1 LAVAGGGELCLSV
14 SIRFDSDE
22 QRDQSK
28 IPFRVLGRTC
38 LFSRLDLCQH
48 EMGFIFFHFRVL
60 SRTCLFSRLDLCQH
74 EMGFIFF
81 HFRVL
86 GWVRVRVRVR
96 VRGLG
101 G

>member
-1 LAVAGGGELCLSV
+1 MAVAGGGELCLSV

-60 SRTCLFSRLDLCQH
+60 
-74 EMGFIFF
+74 
-81 HFRVL
+81 
-86 GWVRVRVRVR
+86 GWTRVRVRVRVR

-101 G
+101 LGLGLGLEG